1 MDLVLNSYGTT
12 LLRENE
18 QFAISTVD
26 GKQLI
31 NPADVK
37 TISISKGARISSDA
51 VLLAIEHE
59 IDILFIDGRGQP
71 KGRVWSV
78 KYGSI
83 STIRRKQ
90 LDFTLSSQAVGWITG
105 IMAQKI
111 ENQVALIWSVCPQ
124 EYLTAPWVEHNIQK
138 LNDYKTKITQLK
150 GETVSDIA
158 PSLRGWEG
166 ASSKIYF
173 ETLSN
178 FLPEE
183 YRFTGRSH
191 PAVDVFNALLNYAYG
206 ILYGKIEGA
215 LIKAGVDPYIGVF
228 HREDYNRP
236 VLAFDV
242 IELFRVWADFVVV
255 RLCQQKAIIPECYTV
270 QPNGTYWLEALG
282 RRIVIQAMNDYLED
296 LITWKGQSR
305 SRNTHLQL
313 YAHNLAQMFLRSKTQ

>member
-18 QFAISTVD
+18 QFAVSTVD

-90 LDFTLSSQAVGWITG
+90 LDFTLSSQAVGWIIE

-124 EYLTAPWVEHNIQK
+124 EYLNAPWVEHNIQK
-138 LNDYKTKITQLK
+138 LNDYKIKITQLK

-173 ETLSN
+173 ETLSH

-183 YRFTGRSH
+183 YRFNGRSH

-206 ILYGKIEGA
+206 MLYGKIEGA

-296 LITWKGQSR
+296 LITIKGQSR
-305 SRNTHLQL
+305 TRNTHLQL
-313 YAHNLAQMFLRSKTQ
+313 YAHNLAQMFLRSKNR

>member
-90 LDFTLSSQAVGWITG
+90 LDFTLSSQAVGWITE
-105 IMAQKI
+105 IMSQKI

-124 EYLTAPWVEHNIQK
+124 EYLSAPWVEHNIQK
-138 LNDYKTKITQLK
+138 LNDYKTKINQLK
-150 GETVSDIA
+150 GDTVSDIA

-166 ASSKIYF
+166 AASKIYF
-173 ETLSN
+173 DTLSN
-178 FLPEE
+178 FVPEE
-183 YRFTGRSH
+183 YRFSGRSH
-191 PAVDVFNALLNYAYG
+191 PALDVFNALLNYAYG
-206 ILYGKIEGA
+206 ILYGKIEGT

-242 IELFRVWADFVVV
+242 IELYRVWADFVVV

-296 LITWKGQSR
+296 LITVKGQSR

-313 YAHNLAQMFLRSKTQ
+313 YAHNLAQMFLRFKNR